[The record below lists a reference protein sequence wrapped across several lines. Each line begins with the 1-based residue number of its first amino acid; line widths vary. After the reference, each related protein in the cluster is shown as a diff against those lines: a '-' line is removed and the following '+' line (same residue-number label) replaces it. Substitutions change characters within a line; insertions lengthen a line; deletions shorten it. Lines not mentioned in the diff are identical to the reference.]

1 LRVYLDAS
9 VVLRLVLR
17 ERGPSVNLGT
27 LAGGVCSEL
36 TRVECLRTLD
46 RLRLLGRLD
55 EGEVARARTAAF
67 EILNTSGLIPLT
79 PAILARASDPFPA
92 PLGTLDAI
100 HLATA
105 LTFRDVTGEEL
116 VFATHDEGLAEAA
129 RSMNFDVVGL

>member
-1 LRVYLDAS
+1 MRVYLDAS